1 MAAAL
6 LDLSRRG
13 DSPAPLVELAA
24 AVDGPLASWIAAANA
39 QNPDQQL
46 TLATNS
52 QQAEGYLG
60 WTIRARLAAQAQAQ
74 SHGLPVELMSQWV
87 ISLESSVVTTHV
99 GSASGHDPTAGLGN
113 QGLGSHGLLSG
124 GRGSTTSLVSQ
135 NRPYPLAAVIAS
147 SLTPGQEF
155 FAFAFSQHTFSNR
168 QAVALLIAKDVISGL
183 WHLGHT
189 DMAGTVAAAA
199 WSTSTA
205 KVVLADGFR
214 LETFVTTSTLL
225 SRPAQWSPIT
235 PTIVYQTPLPPL
247 QWLDPVALPADLA
260 IYTRTAGHL
269 AAMKGADGSL
279 WLMLGPSRLMVRV
292 IDPAG

>member
-1 MAAAL
+1 MAATL

-13 DSPAPLVELAA
+13 DTAAPLVELAA

-39 QNPDQQL
+39 QNPDQRL

-60 WTIRARLAAQAQAQ
+60 WTIRARLAAQAQ

-99 GSASGHDPTAGLGN
+99 GSASGHDPTGGLN
-113 QGLGSHGLLSG
+113 THGLLSG
-124 GRGSTTSLVSQ
+124 GRGTTTSLVSQ

-214 LETFVTTSTLL
+214 LETFVTASTLL

-235 PTIVYQTPLPPL
+235 PTIIHQTPLPPL

-292 IDPAG
+292 IDPAN

>member
-1 MAAAL
+1 MAATL

-13 DSPAPLVELAA
+13 DTAAPLVELAA

-52 QQAEGYLG
+52 QQAEGFAG
-60 WTIRARLAAQAQAQ
+60 WTIRARLAEPAQ
-74 SHGLPVELMSQWV
+74 SNGLPVELMSQWV
-87 ISLESSVVTTHV
+87 ISLESSVVSTHV
-99 GSASGHDPTAGLGN
+99 GSASGHNPAG
-113 QGLGSHGLLSG
+113 GLGSHGLLSG
-124 GRGSTTSLVSQ
+124 GRGTTTSQVSQ
-135 NRPYPLAAVIAS
+135 TRPYPLAAVATW
-147 SLTPGQEF
+147 SLMPGQEF

-205 KVVLADGFR
+205 KVVMADGFR

-225 SRPAQWSPIT
+225 SCPAQWGLIT
-235 PTIVYQTPLPPL
+235 PTIVYQEPLPPV
-247 QWLDPVALPADLA
+247 QWLEPVALPADLA
-260 IYTRTAGHL
+260 IYTRTASHL
-269 AAMKGADGSL
+269 AAMQGADGSR
-279 WLMLGPSRLMVRV
+279 WLMLGPSRLMVR
-292 IDPAG
+292 ITDPAS